1 MNMKEDKDHG
11 PAGQRATASE
21 GCRHFLAEL
30 LAALGWSNTRA
41 VDVKTEADILG
52 EVRRL
57 RRSAGEVD
65 DDRPLVE
72 IETYPVARVH
82 RVGGQTPR
90 HASLWVTTRAG
101 VVETC
106 TQQDGGP
113 RRLAAVEQ
121 PEARSTSCSRRRKPG
136 RPTRCWVK
144 RSGGGTPQGPEDQG
158 LTDSLGRQSIP
169 GSSAFRSDR
178 PGRRL
183 ARRSPAARWSGRD

>member
-1 MNMKEDKDHG
+1 MKEDKDHG
-11 PAGQRATASE
+11 PSGQRATASE

-30 LAALGWSNTRA
+30 LAVLGWSNTRA

-57 RRSAGEVD
+57 RRSAREVD

-121 PEARSTSCSRRRKPG
+121 PERSIHLVFEEEEARQAHAMLGEAIG
-136 RPTRCWVK
+136 RWDAA
-144 RSGGGTPQGPEDQG
+144 GP
-158 LTDSLGRQSIP
+158 
-169 GSSAFRSDR
+169 
-178 PGRRL
+178 
-183 ARRSPAARWSGRD
+183 